1 MAKLSED
8 LKQDHESG
16 DFGFGLN
23 GYHERAKELE
33 DLLELCAKDLYSQS
47 GKFKKSTALKMSA
60 YVNDNNIAI

>member
-8 LKQDHESG
+8 LKQDHECG
-16 DFGFGLN
+16 DFGLGLD

-33 DLLELCAKDLYSQS
+33 DLLELCAKDLYSSS
-47 GKFKKSTALKMSA
+47 GKFKKSTALKMYA